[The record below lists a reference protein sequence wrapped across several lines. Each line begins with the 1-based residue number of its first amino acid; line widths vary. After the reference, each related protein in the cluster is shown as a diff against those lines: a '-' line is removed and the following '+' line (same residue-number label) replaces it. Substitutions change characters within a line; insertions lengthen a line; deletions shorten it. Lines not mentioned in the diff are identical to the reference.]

1 MERNGALGKTV
12 AAILFL
18 GLATACGAPA
28 PPPESARSEAVLPE
42 IELAGLDGAAIRLGD
57 AKGRVVLVNFWATW
71 CAPCREEIPDFNDL
85 YAAYRDQGFEIVA
98 ISMDDEGEEVVRPFV
113 DENGMRYPVAI
124 GTDDV
129 AEAFG
134 GVVGFPTTFLVDRQ
148 GKVVDSWV
156 GVIPRRILEEKLQAL
171 IAG

>member
-1 MERNGALGKTV
+1 MARNGSVGWGMALALGMALTV
-12 AAILFL
+12 
-18 GLATACGAPA
+18 ACGAPA
-28 PPPESARSEAVLPE
+28 TPRKATGSGGNIPEV
-42 IELAGLDGAAIRLGD
+42 ELTGLDGAAIRLAD

-85 YAAYRDQGFEIVA
+85 YAAYREQGLDIVA

-113 DENGMRYPVAI
+113 QENGMRYPVAI
-124 GTDDV
+124 GSDEV

-134 GVVGFPTTFLVDRQ
+134 GVVGFPTTFLIDRE

-156 GVIPRRILEEKLQAL
+156 GAIPRRILEEKLQAL